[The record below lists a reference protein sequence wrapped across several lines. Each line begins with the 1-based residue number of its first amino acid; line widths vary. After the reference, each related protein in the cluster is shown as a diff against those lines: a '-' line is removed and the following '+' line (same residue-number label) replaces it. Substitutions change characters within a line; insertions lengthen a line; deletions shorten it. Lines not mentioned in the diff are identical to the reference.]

1 MQLRYSKINVIIMK
15 NMICIFFLILPVA
28 GYAIDFDIET
38 LTNKDGLSNSSVNVI
53 FQDSN
58 QLMWFGT
65 WDGLNLYNGKEFK
78 VYKPSPG
85 NRQSISNNI
94 IRDIIEEKR
103 DYLWIATDIG
113 INRFNTREKVF
124 ERFLIDSLSQEITNE
139 HSYLIA
145 RNTEGRIIASVYQQG
160 LYYFDNGERKF
171 RPLNI
176 NKKLNI
182 KQIVFDDHDNLWI
195 LTKEK
200 SLFTATLQ
208 KRENYF
214 TLENV
219 NQFPLGEI
227 ENLFK
232 LKSGS
237 VLFQTSEDKTY
248 SYDKRNDTLNLLSI
262 NEEIGNIN
270 DIGYNQESIYVA
282 TNKGLYLY
290 DFKTGIIPVT
300 KNTPVLSVYNGTQ
313 SIIWTG
319 TDMKGIYKI
328 IPSNEKFRAYSSEN
342 MPNFGNSA
350 VRTFFEDENRILWV
364 GTKGSGIYNFNRD
377 ADTGKLLLRDRFNTE
392 NGLLSNAVYKITK
405 GFKNEYWIGTD
416 GNGINYYDKRT
427 ENIQTL
433 ILPKNLILSSI
444 YTILPD
450 VDNILWV
457 GTSGNGLFKLKI
469 DLSTAPYRVIDYK
482 QFIFNEKKTSLSNN
496 IVYSIIK
503 ADNEHLWIG
512 TRGGGINRFNITD
525 ETFQV
530 FKFSGNNYGS
540 DDVLCMHKDTKG
552 CLWVGTSMGLNK
564 LTWNNKEEPVI
575 FTFNEKNGMPNNTI
589 HGILEDK
596 NNNLWVSTNFGLA
609 KLIPYGPDADSY
621 RIVSYFTNDGLQDN
635 EFSDGSYYS
644 SPYSSFFYFGGI
656 SGFNEFNPL
665 EIIQNEYMPT
675 LWLDAFHVDN
685 TVSDLSDYLVQD
697 DALNVLTLSHKHKSF
712 SFSFIPIDYIAPSK
726 CEIAYMLEGFHD
738 AWVNL
743 GTSNAIVFTNLPKGE
758 YVLKVK
764 TSNANKVWGETLYS
778 LPIKMI
784 PPWWKSNVAYLF
796 YIVLLFAFTAVIRKM
811 ILYRLKLKNDIKI
824 KELESLKA
832 EEIHQGKLRFF
843 TNIAHEFSN
852 SLTLIYGPCDKLLKE
867 KETNSF
873 TKKYLQVIKSNSERM
888 QNLIEQLVEFRK
900 AETGHLK
907 LKVELVDIPE
917 LIKYVIDN
925 FVEFLE
931 QKKIDYRVTFIP
943 DENINWKT
951 DRSSLEKII
960 FNLLSNAVK
969 YTPDDEHIEIIA
981 GIENEVLSIL
991 IKNTGIGIKSAYH
1004 DILFDR
1010 FEVLNRLERQ
1020 VSIGDYPR
1028 HGIGL
1033 ALCKSIANILK
1044 GDIKVESDGETY
1056 TLFKVSVPSL
1066 ELTSVPSEELLR
1078 VPDFSQLKPNKSFE
1092 LNSLKGGD
1100 DSEEI
1105 KHIPGDTFILIVEDD
1120 LEIRT
1125 MIKDLLSQNYN
1136 IAEASNGK
1144 EALQIVN
1151 RQRPMLVISDIIMP
1165 EMNGFEFL
1173 KEMKTQEMTK
1183 HIPIILLSSKSNVE
1197 SQIEGFES
1205 GADAYINKPF
1215 NFRHLEVIVKS
1226 LLHKKNILKE
1236 YGNSPS
1242 SALEQYE
1249 GSFIHR
1255 EDKDIILN
1263 ITKIIYDNIDNDE
1276 LSMDF
1281 IANETAISKMQ
1292 LYRKIKEITK
1302 KTPTEFIRSIRMM
1315 HAEKILKTTNK
1326 TIQEIMY
1333 ESGFNNKTYFYRE
1346 FLKKHNKTPK
1356 EFRESAN

>member
-1 MQLRYSKINVIIMK
+1 MK
-15 NMICIFFLILPVA
+15 NMICIFFLILPVM

-290 DFKTGIIPVT
+290 DFKTGIIPVI

-350 VRTFFEDENRILWV
+350 VRTFFEDENRILWG

-457 GTSGNGLFKLKI
+457 GTSGNGMFKLKI

-697 DALNVLTLSHKHKSF
+697 DALTVLTLSHKHKSV

-811 ILYRLKLKNDIKI
+811 ILYRLKLKNDIKM

-873 TKKYLQVIKSNSERM
+873 TEKYLQVIKSNSERM

-969 YTPDDEHIEIIA
+969 YTPEDEHIEIIA

-1033 ALCKSIANILK
+1033 ALCKSIVNILK

-1092 LNSLKGGD
+1092 LNSLKGGG

-1315 HAEKILKTTNK
+1315 HAEKLLKTTNK

>member
-1 MQLRYSKINVIIMK
+1 MRTI
-15 NMICIFFLILPVA
+15 ICIFFLFLPVA

-94 IRDIIEEKR
+94 VRDIIEEKR

-124 ERFLIDSLSQEITNE
+124 ERFLIDSLSREITNE

-160 LYYFDNGERKF
+160 LYYFDNEKNYF
-171 RPLNI
+171 KPLYTNI
-176 NKKLNI
+176 KLNI
-182 KQIVFDDHDNLWI
+182 KRIIFDDHDNLWI

-214 TLENV
+214 TLENID
-219 NQFPLGEI
+219 QFPLGEI
-227 ENLFK
+227 ENLFN

-237 VLFQTSEDKTY
+237 ILFQTSDYKTY
-248 SYDKRNDTLNLLSI
+248 SYDKLKDKLDLLPI
-262 NEEIGNIN
+262 NEGIGNIN
-270 DIGYNQESIYVA
+270 NIGGNQGSISIA
-282 TNKGLYLY
+282 TDKGLYLY
-290 DFKTGIIPVT
+290 DFKSGIIPVIE
-300 KNTPVLSVYNGTQ
+300 NTPVLSVYNGTQ
-313 SIIWTG
+313 NIIWTG

-342 MPNFGNSA
+342 IPNFGNSA
-350 VRTFFEDENRILWV
+350 VRTFFEDENQTLWV
-364 GTKGSGIYNFNRD
+364 GTKGSGIYNFTRD
-377 ADTGKLLLRDRFNTE
+377 AETNKLLLRDRFSTE
-392 NGLLSNAVYKITK
+392 NGLLSNAVFKMTK

-416 GNGINYYDKRT
+416 GNGINYFDKRT
-427 ENIQTL
+427 ENMQTL
-433 ILPKNLILSSI
+433 ILPENLILSSI

-450 VDNILWV
+450 DNNILWV

-469 DLSTAPYRVIDYK
+469 DLSTVPYRVIDYK

-512 TRGGGINRFNITD
+512 TRGGGVNRFNIID
-525 ETFQV
+525 ETFQI

-540 DDVLCMHKDTKG
+540 DDVLCMHKDKKG
-552 CLWVGTSMGLNK
+552 SLWVGTSMGLNK

-609 KLIPYGPDADSY
+609 KLIPNGPDVDSY
-621 RIVSYFTNDGLQDN
+621 RIISYFTNDGLQDN

-665 EIIQNEYMPT
+665 EIIQNEYMPA

-685 TVSDLSDYLVQD
+685 IESDLSDYLVQND
-697 DALNVLTLSHKHKSF
+697 GLNVLTLSHKHKSF
-712 SFSFIPIDYIAPSK
+712 SFRFIPIDYIAPSK

-758 YVLKVK
+758 YELKVK

-784 PPWWKSNVAYLF
+784 PPWWKSNIAFLF
-796 YIVLLFAFTAVIRKM
+796 YIFLLLAITVITRKM
-811 ILYRLKLKNDIKI
+811 ILYRLKLKNDIRL
-824 KELESLKA
+824 KELESQKA

-867 KETNSF
+867 KEADNF
-873 TKKYLQVIKSNSERM
+873 TRKYLQVIKSNSERM

-907 LKVELVDIPE
+907 LKVEIVDIPE

-931 QKKIDYRVTFIP
+931 QKRIDYRVTFIP
-943 DENINWKT
+943 EENIIWRT

-969 YTPDDEHIEIIA
+969 YTPEDEHIEIIA
-981 GIENEVLSIL
+981 GVKNEVLSIS
-991 IKNTGIGIKSAYH
+991 IKNTGIGIKSAYY

-1020 VSIGDYPR
+1020 VSIGDHPR

-1033 ALCKSIANILK
+1033 ALCKSIVNTLK
-1044 GDIKVESDGETY
+1044 GDIRVESDGETY
-1056 TLFKVSVPSL
+1056 TLFEVSVPNL
-1066 ELTSVPSEELLR
+1066 EMASVPSEEIHQVSDFLL
-1078 VPDFSQLKPNKSFE
+1078 LKQDKSLE
-1092 LNSLKGGD
+1092 LNPFKERD
-1100 DSEEI
+1100 NPEEK
-1105 KHIPGDTFILIVEDD
+1105 KHIPDDTFILIVEDD
-1120 LEIRT
+1120 QEIRS
-1125 MIKDLLSQNYN
+1125 MIKDLLSPDYN
-1136 IAEASNGK
+1136 IMEASNGK

-1151 RQRPMLVISDIIMP
+1151 KQRPILVISDIIMP
-1165 EMNGFEFL
+1165 EMNGVEFV
-1173 KEMKTQEMTK
+1173 KVMKTQELTK
-1183 HIPIILLSSKSNVE
+1183 HIPIILLSSKSTIE

-1226 LLHKKNILKE
+1226 LLHKKNVLKE

-1302 KTPTEFIRSIRMM
+1302 KTPTEFIRSIRLM
-1315 HAEKILKTTNK
+1315 HAEKLLKTTNK

-1333 ESGFNNKTYFYRE
+1333 ESGFNNKAYFYRE
-1346 FLKKHNKTPK
+1346 FLKKQNKTPK

>member
-1 MQLRYSKINVIIMK
+1 MK

-53 FQDSN
+53 SQDSN

-208 KRENYF
+208 KRENYL

-227 ENLFK
+227 ENIFN

-237 VLFQTSEDKTY
+237 ILFQTSDYKTY

-270 DIGYNQESIYVA
+270 DIGCNQESIYVA

-290 DFKTGIIPVT
+290 DFKTGIIPVIE
-300 KNTPVLSVYNGTQ
+300 NTPVLSVYNGTQ

-319 TDMKGIYKI
+319 TDMKGIYKM

-1315 HAEKILKTTNK
+1315 HAEKLLKTTNK

>member
-1 MQLRYSKINVIIMK
+1 MK

>member
-1 MQLRYSKINVIIMK
+1 MK

-290 DFKTGIIPVT
+290 DFKTGIIPVI

-764 TSNANKVWGETLYS
+764 TSNANKVWGETLYL

-1281 IANETAISKMQ
+1281 IANETVISKMQ

-1302 KTPTEFIRSIRMM
+1302 KTPTEFIRSIRLL
-1315 HAEKILKTTNK
+1315 HAEKLLKTTNK

>member
-1 MQLRYSKINVIIMK
+1 MK

-290 DFKTGIIPVT
+290 DFKTGIIPVI

-931 QKKIDYRVTFIP
+931 QKKIDYRVRFIP

-1315 HAEKILKTTNK
+1315 HAEKLLKTTNK